1 VVVLPHYATLFPLTE
16 TIILKACLHCFGI
29 YFEQTNQNIYMKKHL
44 IKLLSASLVVS
55 MIACN
60 NSGDSVKT
68 ANDSN
73 EVKQDSITS
82 NNIPT
87 SVSEMDSRF
96 MVSAANAGMTEVE
109 LGKLA
114 TQKAAS
120 EKVKS
125 FGQMM
130 VDDHTRAGNELK
142 AIASAR
148 NVTLPDS
155 LSEKS
160 KKHFEELSGKS
171 GSAFDKAYINMMT
184 DGHKDV
190 IKDFEVESKNGND
203 QEVLKFVTNTLPV
216 IKSHAAA
223 AEAIKKEMK
232 Y

>member
-1 VVVLPHYATLFPLTE
+1 
-16 TIILKACLHCFGI
+16 
-29 YFEQTNQNIYMKKHL
+29 
-44 IKLLSASLVVS
+44 

-60 NSGDSVKT
+60 NSGDSVKA

-73 EVKQDSITS
+73 EVKQDSITG
-82 NNIPT
+82 NNIPP
-87 SVSEMDSRF
+87 SVSEMDSKF

-120 EKVKS
+120 EKVKA

-142 AIASAR
+142 SIATAR
-148 NVTLPDS
+148 NITLPDS

-171 GSAFDKAYINMMT
+171 GAAFDKAYINMMV

-190 IKDFEVESKNGND
+190 IKDFDVESKNGSD
-203 QEVLKFVTNTLPV
+203 PDVLKFVTTTLPV
-216 IKSHAAA
+216 IKSHADS
-223 AEAIKKEMK
+223 AEAIKKAMK